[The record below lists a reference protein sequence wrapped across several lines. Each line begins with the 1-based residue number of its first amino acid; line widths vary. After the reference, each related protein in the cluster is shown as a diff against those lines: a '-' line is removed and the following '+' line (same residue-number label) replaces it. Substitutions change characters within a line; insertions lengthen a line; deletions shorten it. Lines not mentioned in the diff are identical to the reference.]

1 MAGRRIVV
9 VLACALALA
18 APSAASLR
26 VNQPP
31 PEVVAATKVCQDKG
45 LKGGTPEFNQC
56 LNQQLNAGKPAPP
69 SGGVETPV
77 AVIDACKAKGLT
89 PGTSDFG
96 KCVGASAPNAGK
108 TGTPAQQAAIAACK
122 AKGLVENSADF
133 QQCIKEQTATGP
145 ALTPAQQ
152 AATDACKAKGI
163 TQLTAAFKQCV
174 LDESEAAANKALTP
188 KQLAAVDAC
197 KAKGLGTRSDAFGRC
212 IEQQLS
218 SVIKSQRP
226 DAQVEIA
233 TAIAFC
239 NKKILKTPD
248 DARACLKAQLNK

>member
-1 MAGRRIVV
+1 MAGRHIAV
-9 VLACALALA
+9 VLGLALVLA

-26 VNQPP
+26 ADQPP
-31 PEVVAATKVCQDKG
+31 PAVVAATKVCQEKG
-45 LKGGTPEFNQC
+45 LKGGTTEFNQC
-56 LNQQLNAGKPAPP
+56 LQQQLNAGKPAPP
-69 SGGVETPV
+69 AGGVETPV

-96 KCVGASAPNAGK
+96 KCVGASAPGAT
-108 TGTPAQQAAIAACK
+108 TGTPAQQAAVAACK

-163 TQLTAAFKQCV
+163 AQLTPAFKQCI
-174 LDESEAAANKALTP
+174 LDESEAGANRALTP
-188 KQLAAVDAC
+188 KQLAAVDTC
-197 KAKGLGTRSDAFGRC
+197 KAKGLGTRSDAFMRC
-212 IEQQLS
+212 VEAQLS

-226 DAQVEIA
+226 EAEAEIQA
-233 TAIAFC
+233 AIAYC
-239 NKKILKTPD
+239 NKKNPKTQD